1 MIGSHQRTSCSKL
14 LEGNVEDTCVTLEP
28 GDVLIG
34 HASLIH
40 AGGAHEPVR
49 DKAQFWD
56 LPSDYSIRGFCFADD
71 KVRSRSNPNANPTI
85 ITVTLGA
92 VQCAVQ
98 GAVCSVVQSAVQSA
112 VQCAGCTSAVMK

>member
-1 MIGSHQRTSCSKL
+1 MAGIVFFPINTAAKYHIMIGSHQRTSCSKL

-92 VQCAVQ
+92 VQCA
-98 GAVCSVVQSAVQSA
+98 G
-112 VQCAGCTSAVMK
+112 